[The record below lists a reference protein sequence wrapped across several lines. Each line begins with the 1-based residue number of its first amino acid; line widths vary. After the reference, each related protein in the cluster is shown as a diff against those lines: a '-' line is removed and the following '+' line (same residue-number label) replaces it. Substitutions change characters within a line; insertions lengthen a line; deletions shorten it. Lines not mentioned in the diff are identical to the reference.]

1 MIESHRSMRL
11 LNAALACFLASGVP
25 CLSQAETETK
35 SDATAAGSTDAS
47 SAAQTTDASSAEKK
61 YPAGLIALSSEPQFA
76 NYSFVVDKSKRK
88 LYVYEW
94 QNEDLNVIAEY
105 PTDMGKKSGEKTKEN
120 DHRTPVGIYF
130 LQKEM
135 TQPEIP
141 FGLYGNL
148 AFSTDYPNIFDKR
161 DAKTGSG
168 IWLHAVPDSVPL
180 TRGSR
185 GCVVVRNDVIKLL
198 KKYVHLE
205 QTPIL
210 IFDEIKYMKKEEYTE
225 QKKRFL
231 TDFENWRTAWESQD
245 VDTYIKYYDST
256 FKNDQ
261 MNYKQ
266 WYRHKK
272 KLKELYTFI
281 KVQLGPPLILKNK
294 DQIVIRTIQRYESNL
309 HKDFGEKTIH
319 ARWSPEVGFQIIRE
333 DWKPMVDPLASKDS
347 EGKTANTEKQPA
359 SLPPTASS
367 PSASNSAPGAAIPAP
382 PVPEAPKSA
391 RR

>member
-1 MIESHRSMRL
+1 MLESNRSMRL
-11 LNAALACFLASGVP
+11 LNSALAAAFAVAATVP
-25 CLSQAETETK
+25 SHAETP
-35 SDATAAGSTDAS
+35 ASTSAAS
-47 SAAQTTDASSAEKK
+47 SAPAPVADAKK
-61 YPAGLIALSSEPQFA
+61 YPTGLIALSGEPQFA
-76 NYSFVVDKSKRK
+76 SFSFVVDKAKRT

-94 QNEDLNVIAEY
+94 KDQDLNLIAEY
-105 PTDMGKKSGEKTKEN
+105 PTDMGKKTGDKTKEN

-198 KKYVHLE
+198 KKYVRLE
-205 QTPIL
+205 QTPMMIM
-210 IFDEIKYMKKEEYTE
+210 DEVKYFTKEEHET
-225 QKKRFL
+225 QKTRFL
-231 TDFENWRTAWESQD
+231 TEFENWRKAWETYD
-245 VDTYIKYYDST
+245 VDTYIKYYDQT

-266 WYRHKK
+266 WYNHKK
-272 KLKELYTFI
+272 RLKALYSYI
-281 KVQLGPPLILKNK
+281 KVYLGPPLILQNK
-294 DQIVIRTIQRYESNL
+294 DQVVIRTIQRYESNL
-309 HKDFGEKTIH
+309 HKDYGEKTIH
-319 ARWSPEVGFQIIRE
+319 ARFNPEVGFQIIRE
-333 DWKPMVDPLASKDS
+333 DWKPLMEPLAAK
-347 EGKTANTEKQPA
+347 GTEEKNASADNKLPA
-359 SLPPTASS
+359 SLPDPD
-367 PSASNSAPGAAIPAP
+367 SAAPADA
-382 PVPEAPKSA
+382 KN
-391 RR
+391 

>member
-1 MIESHRSMRL
+1 MRL
-11 LNAALACFLASGVP
+11 LYSALAAVLAAGVTLP
-25 CLSQAETETK
+25 SQAETEV
-35 SDATAAGSTDAS
+35 SPEG
-47 SAAQTTDASSAEKK
+47 KK

-76 NYSFVVDKSKRK
+76 SYSFVVDKSKRT
-88 LYVYEW
+88 LFVYEW
-94 QNEDLNVIAEY
+94 KDGDLNIIAEY
-105 PTDMGKKSGEKTKEN
+105 PTDIGKKMGDKTKEN

-168 IWLHAVPDSVPL
+168 IWLHAVPDTVPL

-198 KKYVHLE
+198 KNYVRLE
-205 QTPIL
+205 QTPIM
-210 IFDEIKYMKKEEYTE
+210 IFDEVKYFSKEEHE
-225 QKKRFL
+225 VQKNRFL
-231 TDFENWRTAWESQD
+231 TDFENWRTAWEKQD
-245 VDTYIKYYDST
+245 VDTYIKYYDAT

-266 WYRHKK
+266 WYNHKK
-272 KLKELYTFI
+272 KLKALYSYI
-281 KVQLGPPLILKNK
+281 KVDLGPPLILQNK
-294 DQIVIRTIQRYESNL
+294 DQVVIRTIQRYESNL

-319 ARWSPEVGFQIIRE
+319 ARLSPEVGFQIIRE
-333 DWKPMVDPLASKDS
+333 DWKPMTETLAMKKAKEEKSASAAD
-347 EGKTANTEKQPA
+347 TKQPA
-359 SLPPTASS
+359 SLPEQPAS
-367 PSASNSAPGAAIPAP
+367 PPQAPATEAA
-382 PVPEAPKSA
+382 KN
-391 RR
+391 

>member
-1 MIESHRSMRL
+1 MLESNRYMRL
-11 LNAALACFLASGVP
+11 LYSALAAVLTAGVTLP
-25 CLSQAETETK
+25 SQAETEVLPE
-35 SDATAAGSTDAS
+35 G
-47 SAAQTTDASSAEKK
+47 KK
-61 YPAGLIALSSEPQFA
+61 YPAGLISLSSEPQFA
-76 NYSFVVDKSKRK
+76 SFSFVVDKSKRT
-88 LYVYEW
+88 LFVYEW
-94 QNEDLNVIAEY
+94 KDSDLNIIAEY
-105 PTDMGKKSGEKTKEN
+105 PTDIGKKMGDKTKEN

-168 IWLHAVPDSVPL
+168 IWLHAVPDTVPL

-185 GCVVVRNDVIKLL
+185 GCVVVRNDVIKVL
-198 KKYVHLE
+198 KSYVRLE

-210 IFDEIKYMKKEEYTE
+210 IFDEVKYFSKEEYAA
-225 QKKRFL
+225 QKSRFL
-231 TDFENWRTAWESQD
+231 TDFENWRTAWEKQD

-266 WYRHKK
+266 WYNHKK
-272 KLKELYTFI
+272 KLKALYTYI
-281 KVQLGPPLILKNK
+281 KVDLGPPLILQNK

-319 ARWSPEVGFQIIRE
+319 ARLSPEVGFQIIRE
-333 DWKPMVDPLASKDS
+333 DWKPMIETLALK
-347 EGKTANTEKQPA
+347 KANEDKSASAADTKQP
-359 SLPPTASS
+359 
-367 PSASNSAPGAAIPAP
+367 
-382 PVPEAPKSA
+382 
-391 RR
+391 

>member
-1 MIESHRSMRL
+1 MRL
-11 LNAALACFLASGVP
+11 LNAALALLLASGVTH
-25 CLSQAETETK
+25 LSQAETETK
-35 SDATAAGSTDAS
+35 SEA
-47 SAAQTTDASSAEKK
+47 SAEKK

-76 NYSFVVDKSKRK
+76 SFSFMVDKSKRT

-94 QNEDLNVIAEY
+94 KNEDLNVIAEY

-185 GCVVVRNDVIKLL
+185 GCVVVRNDVIKIL

-205 QTPIL
+205 QTPVL
-210 IFDEIKYMKKEEYTE
+210 IFDEIKYLNKDDYSA

-231 TDFENWRTAWESQD
+231 TDFENWRNAWETQD

-256 FKNDQ
+256 FRNDQ

-272 KLKELYTFI
+272 KLKDLYTYI
-281 KVQLGPPLILKNK
+281 KVNLGPPLILQNK
-294 DQIVIRTIQRYESNL
+294 DQVVIRTIQRYESNL

-319 ARWSPEVGFQIIRE
+319 ARLSPEVGFQIIRE

-347 EGKTANTEKQPA
+347 EGKNAATEKQPA
-359 SLPPTASS
+359 STAPSPTAPPTEAQT
-367 PSASNSAPGAAIPAP
+367 SAH
-382 PVPEAPKSA
+382 
-391 RR
+391 R

>member
-1 MIESHRSMRL
+1 MRL
-11 LNAALACFLASGVP
+11 FTATLAVLLASGVTSF
-25 CLSQAETETK
+25 SQAETDSKSTDTANSDSTSTK
-35 SDATAAGSTDAS
+35 STTA
-47 SAAQTTDASSAEKK
+47 SAAEKK
-61 YPAGLIALSSEPQFA
+61 YPAGMIALSSEPSFS
-76 NYSFVVDKSKRK
+76 NYSFMVDKSKRT

-94 QNEDLNVIAEY
+94 KDEDLNVIAEY

-185 GCVVVRNDVIKLL
+185 GCVVVRNNVIKIL
-198 KKYVHLE
+198 KNYVHLE

-210 IFDEIKYMKKEEYTE
+210 IFDEIKYLSKDEYAA
-225 QKKRFL
+225 QKQRFL
-231 TDFENWRTAWESQD
+231 NEFEKWRNAWETQD
-245 VDTYIKYYDST
+245 VDTYIKYYDQT
-256 FKNDQ
+256 FKNDE

-266 WYRHKK
+266 WYKHKK
-272 KLKELYTFI
+272 KLKELYSFI
-281 KVQLGPPLILKNK
+281 KVQLGPPLILQNK
-294 DQIVIRTIQRYESNL
+294 DQVVIRTVQRYESNL
-309 HKDFGEKTIH
+309 HKDYGQKTIH
-319 ARWSPEVGFQIIRE
+319 ARYSPEVGFQIIRE
-333 DWKPMVDPLASKDS
+333 DWKPMVDPLASKDT
-347 EGKTANTEKQPA
+347 EGKNATTEKLPA
-359 SLPPTASS
+359 SEAPP
-367 PSASNSAPGAAIPAP
+367 APTAP
-382 PVPEAPKSA
+382 PVPTAPPPAVSV
-391 RR
+391 RN